1 MSERIIDC
9 DALTMYEQDQ
19 SKYSIVV
26 DRRRALPA
34 VQDGLKPVQRR
45 VIYGAYKKHLT
56 SPNNVDK
63 SAALTGDVMG
73 KYHPHGD
80 CLGSDTVVYLL
91 NGTYTTL
98 GDLTNS
104 GCESVEI
111 LTIDPASLK
120 IIPAV
125 AHSFRIG
132 QYTDSIYHIRFSNGY
147 EIKCTNN
154 HPFML
159 PNGSFIKAENMHPYM
174 RILTKNINFNNPE
187 RPAIDNNLIQNIVSD
202 YYNGAINEN
211 QVRHHKDFNSLN
223 NTKDNIEI
231 LSREDHVIAH
241 RENNEYKNIYDDGL
255 TKGRESM
262 FSENGKHRFE
272 TERKN
277 SILSKLYNED
287 QGIRRFKYA
296 IEILKSKGVELT
308 EENYESLR
316 GELYNLPKIHN
327 LINNHPEYNC
337 SSFED
342 LLILDIPSIG
352 EKYDEFMSNIIEP
365 VKFDKDFNKNNYS
378 ISGNQ
383 LLAPAAINKINNMID
398 SGVELS
404 IENYKSFSLT
414 KISDEDISKI
424 LEYYKFRF
432 PYIVDIVIEKVNNT
446 PMYDF
451 TVDGTENMMIPI
463 GSTLNSPFSNELGN
477 IVPMISAHNSSIYE
491 TIVTLVDWFKT
502 KYPLMYGQG
511 GWGDVTGAGAA
522 AMRYTE
528 TALSKFG
535 YDILI
540 DELDDSENIVD
551 YVETYKRNEDREPEY
566 LSAKLPLLLI
576 NGSFGIGVGMIIN
589 VPSHNL
595 GEVVDETLKL
605 IENPN
610 YDPVLIPDLP
620 QACDFI
626 DTNWKEISNTG
637 RGSVKVRGRIV
648 TETDKKGN
656 VTLHVISLPNT
667 VTTTNVTEKI
677 MDMLANKQLPMVKN
691 VINTMDDDEHP
702 DIHIYL
708 KPGADVNYVKQIL
721 YAKTGVQDTMS
732 INFQA
737 VAMNGIDIDRFSYKN
752 YLLGFIDM
760 RMNTKFRLYCNKLQ
774 QVLTKHHIRDAYVK
788 VLESGEIDTIIKMI
802 RKSKMTQDDEVI
814 EYMIKKCHITDVQAK
829 FIVGCNLTKLSMGY
843 LQKYKIERDE
853 LAQKRDQYY
862 KMVTDDGTLIKK
874 ELVQELKELKAKYN
888 TPRLC
893 RVIDTAHEN
902 DIPHGI
908 FKIVITENNYI
919 RKIPDTDRIGIVNKD
934 NPKFVI
940 KVDNAEN
947 ILLFDNKGKV
957 FKLPVHTIP
966 ISDRTSRG
974 TDIRILIKNLTADVI
989 SVFYEPIFKEISKSE
1004 NKHYLVILTESN
1016 AIKKLDIE
1024 DFTSIGPSGLMYS
1037 KVKPEDK
1044 VVGITLVPHNYDIA
1058 ICSNKKVLRC
1068 NLKDVPLNKRNAIGV
1083 MAMNTNNPISGMS
1096 VLYPN
1101 ATDIVVI
1108 TRNGKINRFP
1118 ITMMETHRRPGA
1130 GIQAIDL
1137 DKDDKILNVY
1147 SVNETDTIRLLAT
1160 DAVHDI
1166 KVSELKSKSRI
1177 VKGEKKIPNNALIVR
1192 ADIVR

>member
-202 YYNGAINEN
+202 YYNGAINE
-211 QVRHHKDFNSLN
+211 
-223 NTKDNIEI
+223 
-231 LSREDHVIAH
+231 
-241 RENNEYKNIYDDGL
+241 
-255 TKGRESM
+255 
-262 FSENGKHRFE
+262 
-272 TERKN
+272 
-277 SILSKLYNED
+277 
-287 QGIRRFKYA
+287 
-296 IEILKSKGVELT
+296 
-308 EENYESLR
+308 
-316 GELYNLPKIHN
+316 
-327 LINNHPEYNC
+327 
-337 SSFED
+337 
-342 LLILDIPSIG
+342 
-352 EKYDEFMSNIIEP
+352 
-365 VKFDKDFNKNNYS
+365 
-378 ISGNQ
+378 
-383 LLAPAAINKINNMID
+383 INNMID

-432 PYIVDIVIEKVNNT
+432 PYIVDIVIEKVNNI

-626 DTNWKEISNTG
+626 DTNWREISNTG

-814 EYMIKKCHITDVQAK
+814 EYMIKKCNITDVQAK

-1160 DAVHDI
+1160 DSVHDV

-1177 VKGEKKIPNNALIVR
+1177 VKGERKIPSNALIVR

>member
-111 LTIDPASLK
+111 LTIDPTSLK

-202 YYNGAINEN
+202 YYNGAIN
-211 QVRHHKDFNSLN
+211 
-223 NTKDNIEI
+223 
-231 LSREDHVIAH
+231 
-241 RENNEYKNIYDDGL
+241 
-255 TKGRESM
+255 
-262 FSENGKHRFE
+262 
-272 TERKN
+272 
-277 SILSKLYNED
+277 
-287 QGIRRFKYA
+287 
-296 IEILKSKGVELT
+296 
-308 EENYESLR
+308 
-316 GELYNLPKIHN
+316 
-327 LINNHPEYNC
+327 
-337 SSFED
+337 
-342 LLILDIPSIG
+342 
-352 EKYDEFMSNIIEP
+352 
-365 VKFDKDFNKNNYS
+365 
-378 ISGNQ
+378 
-383 LLAPAAINKINNMID
+383 KINNMID

-432 PYIVDIVIEKVNNT
+432 PYIVDIVIEKVNNI

-610 YDPVLIPDLP
+610 YNPVLIPDLP

-656 VTLHVISLPNT
+656 VTLHVVSLPNT

-1160 DAVHDI
+1160 DAVHDV

>member
-9 DALTMYEQDQ
+9 DALAMYEQDQ

-80 CLGSDTVVYLL
+80 CLASDTILYSTDDNTTISIGEVYNKGIEYL
-91 NGTYTTL
+91 NIL
-98 GDLTNS
+98 AVD
-104 GCESVEI
+104 VENGK
-111 LTIDPASLK
+111 LVPAK
-120 IIPAV
+120 

-132 QYTDSIYHIRFSNGY
+132 QYTKTIYKIILSNGQ
-147 EIKCTNN
+147 ICKVTNN
-154 HPFML
+154 HPFL
-159 PNGSFIKAENMHPYM
+159 LSNLQWVEAENLKPNDRLYCKKFTKTPMH
-174 RILTKNINFNNPE
+174 NN
-187 RPAIDNNLIQNIVSD
+187 NNAYIKDITVYND
-202 YYNGAINEN
+202 Y
-211 QVRHHKDFNSLN
+211 
-223 NTKDNIEI
+223 
-231 LSREDHVIAH
+231 
-241 RENNEYKNIYDDGL
+241 
-255 TKGRESM
+255 
-262 FSENGKHRFE
+262 
-272 TERKN
+272 
-277 SILSKLYNED
+277 
-287 QGIRRFKYA
+287 
-296 IEILKSKGVELT
+296 
-308 EENYESLR
+308 
-316 GELYNLPKIHN
+316 ELYIKDIIIVHL
-327 LINNHPEYNC
+327 E
-337 SSFED
+337 ED
-342 LLILDIPSIG
+342 
-352 EKYDEFMSNIIEP
+352 
-365 VKFDKDFNKNNYS
+365 V
-378 ISGNQ
+378 
-383 LLAPAAINKINNMID
+383 
-398 SGVELS
+398 
-404 IENYKSFSLT
+404 
-414 KISDEDISKI
+414 
-424 LEYYKFRF
+424 
-432 PYIVDIVIEKVNNT
+432 

-451 TVDGTENMMIPI
+451 TVDEYQNMLIPSCN
-463 GSTLNSPFSNELGN
+463 GKMDNSFNYPF
-477 IVPMISAHNSSIYE
+477 ICVHNSSIYE